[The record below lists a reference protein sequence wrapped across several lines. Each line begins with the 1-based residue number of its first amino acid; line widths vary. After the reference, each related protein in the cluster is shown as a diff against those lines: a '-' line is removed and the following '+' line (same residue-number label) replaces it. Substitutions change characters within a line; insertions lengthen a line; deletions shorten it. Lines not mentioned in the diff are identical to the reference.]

1 MKKSNY
7 KKKRTILVF
16 ISLTIILLLSAISCN
31 QQKTPGEE
39 KAKSVEPT
47 DIEAPA
53 EEAADM
59 DVLYIGINNSIKA
72 DLSEYEA
79 SEIEVLI
86 DNGKIRLVEGKY
98 VANPM
103 NPGTAVI
110 TILSKG
116 TEVDKMEYAVKV
128 IADPAAIIGGK
139 TGGEID
145 KDFLLEQEILS
156 TNIEKPDY
164 PVEFRIIAFSVSIT
178 EGENTLKE
186 SSDSDKITAKQ
197 KELIKNTDLGQAV
210 VFSDIQCIGPDGRIR
225 KLSPVTY
232 ILE

>member
-1 MKKSNY
+1 MKKLNCTKTQTNLS
-7 KKKRTILVF
+7 F

-53 EEAADM
+53 GEAADM
-59 DVLYIGINNSIKA
+59 YVLYIGINNPVKT

-86 DNGKIRLVEGKY
+86 DNGKIRLVEGEY

-110 TILSKG
+110 TILNKG
-116 TEVDKMEYAVKV
+116 AEVYKIEYIVKV
-128 IADPAAIIGGK
+128 IDDPIAIIGGK

-145 KDFLLEQEILS
+145 KDYLLEQETLT
-156 TNIEKPDY
+156 TNIDKPDY
-164 PVEFRIIAFSVSIT
+164 PVEFRIIAFSVSVT
-178 EGENTLKE
+178 VGEDTLKE
-186 SSDSDKITAKQ
+186 PSDSDKITAKQ
-197 KELIKNTDLGQAV
+197 KELIKNTDLGQPV
-210 VFSDIQCIGPDGRIR
+210 VFSDIQCIGPDGSIR